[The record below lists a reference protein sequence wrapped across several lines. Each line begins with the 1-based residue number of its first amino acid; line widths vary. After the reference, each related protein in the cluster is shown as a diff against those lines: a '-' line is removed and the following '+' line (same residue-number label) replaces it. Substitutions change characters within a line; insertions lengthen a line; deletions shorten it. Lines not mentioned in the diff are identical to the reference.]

1 MPTESS
7 PNLNNDERLSL
18 QLRLLNEAA
27 AGHLDDLEC
36 PKCRE
41 AAVSVWFMHPAAD
54 VYRTWCGDAAVAEYQ
69 LSNGEGCTSAT
80 KKKGTEE
87 MPLNVIWRVPSYFA
101 GFSTWLFSC
110 AVWQAAFCVP
120 RHE

>member
-18 QLRLLNEAA
+18 QLRLLNKAA
-27 AGHLDDLEC
+27 AGYLDDLEC

-54 VYRTWCGDAAVAEYQ
+54 VYRTWCGDAAVAEPIVERRGLH
-69 LSNGEGCTSAT
+69 LSYKE
-80 KKKGTEE
+80 KGHRGDA
-87 MPLNVIWRVPSYFA
+87 P
-101 GFSTWLFSC
+101 
-110 AVWQAAFCVP
+110 
-120 RHE
+120 

>member
-54 VYRTWCGDAAVAEYQ
+54 VYTD
-69 LSNGEGCTSAT
+69 L
-80 KKKGTEE
+80 
-87 MPLNVIWRVPSYFA
+87 M
-101 GFSTWLFSC
+101 C
-110 AVWQAAFCVP
+110 AVNVPYRYNRQSTFSHFCNPGDTFRASVFCG
-120 RHE
+120 